1 MGSTKAFALNDDA
14 PLGKPTATTCC
25 GCSYDGTAAAAA
37 MMVRPLLSRSAHNF
51 CHLQQMSDAVAAA
64 SDGGRH
70 DIIRR
75 RRLTTVTG
83 RYHTTATIRRRRRRR
98 AVDAASDGPQAP
110 LLDHRRCPRFLSLVT
125 HILPHGWCSQYCVM
139 PRTSFLLF
147 VDLPRGSNSVEACT
161 TRGVGRAFG
170 QADLRRWGARWWRS
184 WGAWGWWR
192 SWGARGWWRSWG
204 AGHPRCLYYASL

>member
-1 MGSTKAFALNDDA
+1 MQLVKVGNVFDRAKAPTWAQPRPSHWTTMLLWESREQRRLGGLNQGLRTDDDA

-25 GCSYDGTAAAAA
+25 GCSYDGTTAATA

-70 DIIRR
+70 AIIRR
-75 RRLTTVTG
+75 RLLTAVTW

-110 LLDHRRCPRFLSLVT
+110 LLDHRRCPC
-125 HILPHGWCSQYCVM
+125 G
-139 PRTSFLLF
+139 
-147 VDLPRGSNSVEACT
+147 
-161 TRGVGRAFG
+161 
-170 QADLRRWGARWWRS
+170 
-184 WGAWGWWR
+184 
-192 SWGARGWWRSWG
+192 
-204 AGHPRCLYYASL
+204 